1 MEKITSVDIFI
12 GVVALIFLLL
22 WIVYLVRVLVLQGR
36 VKSRNKLLLAQY
48 EKALQGQAALRTLQE
63 RVDGQ
68 QETLAT
74 LKAELAGTPAQVE
87 NLPDEGGRIFRQVL
101 DAIRASRLYA
111 QEKATREDVMALVHL
126 EKKELDAVLKG
137 AGVQLD
143 DLFDDLRLEAALP
156 LLREAVRADKPED
169 GSDPVENAA
178 RTAGFSGKR
187 ALGRKVKDA
196 LGMPLEELLEIL

>member
-63 RVDGQ
+63 RVEGQ

-111 QEKATREDVMALVHL
+111 QEKATRENVMALVHL

-137 AGVQLD
+137 AVQLD